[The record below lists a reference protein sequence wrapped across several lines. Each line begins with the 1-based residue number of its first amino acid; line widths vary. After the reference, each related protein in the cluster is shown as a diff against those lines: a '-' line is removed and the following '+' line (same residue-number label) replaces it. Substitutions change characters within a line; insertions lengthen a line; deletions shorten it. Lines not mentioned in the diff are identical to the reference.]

1 MCTGKNVYSTQA
13 HEKIRHLFVFRVSP
27 SSLKFLNR
35 QNKNVRLSYF
45 NNQQQEK
52 KVDSRPGIFMSGLS
66 KVDPFSFA
74 FVSLKVSAFLCPSV
88 TDIPFDVVLCFTR
101 EERFDS
107 FPKWIVEVD
116 LFFVQTTNSKYL
128 VNKAPY
134 KLLCN
139 CILLIFVNV
148 LYSST
153 VVSFL

>member
-35 QNKNVRLSYF
+35 QKKKMSDYHISTTNNK
-45 NNQQQEK
+45 K

-88 TDIPFDVVLCFTR
+88 TDIPFVVVLCFTR

>member
-13 HEKIRHLFVFRVSP
+13 HGKIRHLFVFRVSP

-66 KVDPFSFA
+66 KVDLFSFA

-88 TDIPFDVVLCFTR
+88 TDIPFVVVLCFTR
-101 EERFDS
+101 KERFDS

-116 LFFVQTTNSKYL
+116 PFFVQTTNSKYL

-148 LYSST
+148 LYFST

>member
-74 FVSLKVSAFLCPSV
+74 FVSLKVSAFLCASV
-88 TDIPFDVVLCFTR
+88 TDIPFVVVLRFTR

-107 FPKWIVEVD
+107 FPK
-116 LFFVQTTNSKYL
+116 
-128 VNKAPY
+128 
-134 KLLCN
+134 
-139 CILLIFVNV
+139 
-148 LYSST
+148 
-153 VVSFL
+153 

>member
-13 HEKIRHLFVFRVSP
+13 HGKIRHLFVFRVSP

-35 QNKNVRLSYF
+35 ENKNVRLSYF

-66 KVDPFSFA
+66 KVDPFSFV

-88 TDIPFDVVLCFTR
+88 TDIPFVVVLCFTR
-101 EERFDS
+101 KERLDS

-116 LFFVQTTNSKYL
+116 PFFVQTTNSKYL

-148 LYSST
+148 LYFST

>member
-13 HEKIRHLFVFRVSP
+13 HGKIRHLFVFRVSP

-52 KVDSRPGIFMSGLS
+52 EVDSRPGIFMSGLS
-66 KVDPFSFA
+66 KVDPFFFA

-88 TDIPFDVVLCFTR
+88 TDIPFVVVLCFTR
-101 EERFDS
+101 KERFDS

-116 LFFVQTTNSKYL
+116 PFFVQTTNSKYL

-148 LYSST
+148 LYFST